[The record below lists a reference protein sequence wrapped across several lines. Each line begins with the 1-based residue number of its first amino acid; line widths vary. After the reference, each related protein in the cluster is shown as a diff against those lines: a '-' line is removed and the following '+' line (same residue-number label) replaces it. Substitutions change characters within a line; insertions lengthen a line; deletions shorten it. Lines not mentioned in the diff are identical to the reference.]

1 MVLKGECDRSNKVF
15 FATRSFDG
23 YNFSQLSDDKE
34 NEGLNSAAVQGLV
47 VKGIVRKDSG
57 RVEIRAGIADS
68 LSSPTPLSVNQKTK
82 IGKLCLVNGLFHP
95 FPHVKQGFHGQEKIS
110 GNEVFARSGE
120 SQGILWMAR
129 EI

>member
-1 MVLKGECDRSNKVF
+1 MVLKGERERSNKVF
-15 FATRSFDG
+15 YATRSFDG

-68 LSSPTPLSVNQKTK
+68 LSSPTPVSVNQKTK

-95 FPHVKQGFHGQEKIS
+95 FPHVKQGCHGQGKIS
-110 GNEVFARSGE
+110 GK
-120 SQGILWMAR
+120 
-129 EI
+129 